1 MSRLAAFLA
10 RPAAALLLVVAVAT
24 TATAA
29 LVHDLTGNWTFS
41 VVTDNGTGTP
51 AVTLTQTGDK
61 LTGTYESRMMGVR
74 KLDGAV
80 KGDSLTLT
88 LEPNGPDGVALVF
101 KGVIVSPDSLRGL
114 VDFGGM
120 GGATFTGVRL
130 KK

>member
-1 MSRLAAFLA
+1 MSRFTALVA
-10 RPAAALLLVVAVAT
+10 RPVAALLLVAAVAT

-29 LVHDLTGNWTFS
+29 ILHDLTGNWTFS
-41 VVTDNGTGTP
+41 VVTENGTGTP

-88 LEPNGPDGVALVF
+88 LEANGPDGIALVF
-101 KGVIVSPDSLRGL
+101 KGVIVGTDSLRGL

-120 GGATFTGVRL
+120 GGATFAGVRVR
-130 KK
+130 